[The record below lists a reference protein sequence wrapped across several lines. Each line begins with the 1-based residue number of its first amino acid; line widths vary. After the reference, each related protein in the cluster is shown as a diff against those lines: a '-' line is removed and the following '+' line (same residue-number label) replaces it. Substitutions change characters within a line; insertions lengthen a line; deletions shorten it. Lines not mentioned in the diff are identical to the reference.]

1 MEEMS
6 RQKKRLL
13 LVGNGMAGIA
23 CIEEVLR
30 LDPDRYDITVF
41 GAEKYPNYNRVLLS
55 QVLQGETSLESLI
68 LNPVSW
74 YQERGIH
81 LHLNTS
87 ISEILRTMKKVVTS
101 AGDEI
106 PYDVM
111 VLATGSTPI
120 FPPLPGAD
128 KEGVVAF
135 RNIEDCQAIL
145 AASRSFKKAAVI
157 GGGLLGLEAAR
168 GLLNLGMETTV
179 VHLMDRLMERQLDP
193 TAARLL
199 KRALECQGM
208 RILLEKETG
217 RILGNGRVTGLQFK
231 DGTEIPADLVVMAVG
246 IRPNADLAGRAGI
259 YCERGI
265 VVSDTMQTY
274 DPAVYAVG
282 ECVQHR
288 GTLYG
293 LVAPLLEQAK
303 VLANHLAGDS
313 RRVFRDFATA
323 TKLKVSGVDVFSA
336 GEFLETRGDET
347 VELRDSDNIY
357 KKLVLRGGRLV
368 GAVLFGDTS
377 DGSYLFEMIR
387 SAKEI
392 SGKRVN
398 LLFANPALGDTGHSG
413 SGRTASLPDEAIIC
427 GCNGVTKKTIL
438 QAIREKGLF
447 TREEVKNC
455 TNASRS
461 CGGCGPL
468 VDELLMTVHGPDHQ
482 ASPQTKPLCKCTIYT
497 REDVLRN
504 IREKHLTRAR
514 EAMGVLGWDTEGCSH
529 CRPALNYYV
538 SLIWPDEYEEDATCR
553 LVNERNHANIQ
564 NDGTYS
570 VVPRIYGGVAS
581 SDQLRRI
588 ADVADKYQV
597 RMVKLTGGQRID
609 LLGIKKEDLPRI
621 WADLDMP
628 SGFAYAKAIRTV
640 KSCVGT
646 TFCRFGVQDSMRL
659 AIGIEKRFE
668 RLNMPAKVKMA
679 VSGCPRNCA
688 ESSIK
693 DVGIVGIEGGWEI
706 YVGGNGGVHVRAGSL
721 LCAVQKEEEVMEVVS
736 SYLQH
741 YRETAHYAERTSVWL
756 ERIGL
761 ESIRKE
767 VVEDLDHRRVLVR
780 RMEKALEGLE
790 DPWEKPIPIQFLPL
804 GGPGLEEGKNR

>member
-1 MEEMS
+1 
-6 RQKKRLL
+6 
-13 LVGNGMAGIA
+13 MAGIA
-23 CIEEVLR
+23 CIEEILR

-41 GAEKYPNYNRVLLS
+41 GAEKYPNYNRILLS

-74 YQERGIH
+74 YEERGIR
-81 LHLNTS
+81 LYLNTS
-87 ISEILRTMKKVVTS
+87 ISRVLRAKKRIITS
-101 AGDEI
+101 TGDEF
-106 PYDVM
+106 PYDVL
-111 VLATGSTPI
+111 VLATGSIPV
-120 FPPLPGAD
+120 FLPLPGVD
-128 KEGVVAF
+128 KEGVVSF
-135 RNIEDCQAIL
+135 RNIEDCRTIIAT
-145 AASRSFKKAAVI
+145 SKTSKRAAVI

-179 VHLMDRLMERQLDP
+179 VHLMDRLMERQLDQ
-193 TAARLL
+193 TAAVLL
-199 KRALECQGM
+199 KRALEGQGI
-208 RILLEKETG
+208 RIMLGKETG

-246 IRPNADLAGRAGI
+246 IRPNADLAREASI

-288 GTLYG
+288 GTCYG
-293 LVAPLLEQAK
+293 LLAPLLEQAK
-303 VLANHLAGDS
+303 VMASHLAGDG
-313 RRVFRDFATA
+313 RRVFRDSATA

-336 GEFLETRGDET
+336 GEFIETEGDET
-347 VELRDSDNIY
+347 VELRDSGSIY
-357 KKLVLRGGRLV
+357 KKLILREGRLI
-368 GAVLFGDTS
+368 GAVLFGDTG
-377 DGSYLFEMIR
+377 DGTYLFEIIR
-387 SAKEI
+387 SAKEV
-392 SGKRVN
+392 SGRRVD

-413 SGRTASLPDEAIIC
+413 SGRTALLPDEAVIC

-447 TREEVKNC
+447 TREEVKKC

-468 VDELLMTVHGPDHQ
+468 VDELLMTVHGPDYQ
-482 ASPQTKPLCKCTIYT
+482 ASPQTRPVCECTIYS

-504 IREKHLTRAR
+504 IRDKHLTNTR
-514 EAMGVLGWDTEGCSH
+514 EVMAVLGWNTEGCTY

-553 LVNERNHANIQ
+553 LVNERNYANIQ
-564 NDGTYS
+564 NDGTWS
-570 VVPRIYGGVAS
+570 VVPRIYGGVTS
-581 SDQLRRI
+581 PDQLRRI
-588 ADVADKYQV
+588 ADVADKYKA

-609 LLGIKKEDLPRI
+609 LLGIRKEDLPRV

-646 TFCRFGVQDSMRL
+646 TFCRFGVQDSMQL
-659 AIGIEKRFE
+659 AIGIEKKFE

-706 YVGGNGGVHVRAGSL
+706 YVGGNGGIHVRAGNL
-721 LCAVQKEEEVMEVVS
+721 LCSVPGEEEAVEVVS
-736 SYLQH
+736 AYLQY
-741 YRETAHYAERTSVWL
+741 YRETSQYAERTSVWL

-761 ESIRKE
+761 ESVRK
-767 VVEDLDHRRVLVR
+767 VIVEDLDQRKILVR
-780 RMEKALEGLE
+780 RMEKALERLE
-790 DPWEKPIPIQFLPL
+790 DPWRKPVPIQFLPL
-804 GGPGLEEGKNR
+804 GVQGLEGGET

>member
-1 MEEMS
+1 MK
-6 RQKKRLL
+6 KKRLV

-23 CIEEVLR
+23 CIEEILR

-41 GAEKYPNYNRVLLS
+41 GAEKYPNYNRILLS

-81 LHLNTS
+81 LHLNTPVS
-87 ISEILRTMKKVVTS
+87 QILRTKKRVVSST
-101 AGDEI
+101 GDEL
-106 PYDVM
+106 PYDVL
-111 VLATGSTPI
+111 VLATGSSPI
-120 FPPLPGAD
+120 FLPVPGVD
-128 KEGVVAF
+128 KKGVVAF
-135 RNIEDCQAIL
+135 RNIEDCRTIM
-145 AASRSFKKAAVI
+145 AASKTSKRVAVI

-193 TAARLL
+193 TAAGLL
-199 KRALECQGM
+199 KKALENQGM
-208 RILLEKETG
+208 TILLQKETE
-217 RILGNGRVTGLQFK
+217 RILGNGHVTGLQFK
-231 DGTEIPADLVVMAVG
+231 DKMEFPVELVVMAVG
-246 IRPNADLAGRAGI
+246 IRPNADLARKAGI

-265 VVSDTMQTY
+265 VVTDTMQTY

-303 VLANHLAGDS
+303 VLANHLAGDG
-313 RRVFRDFATA
+313 RNIFRDFATA

-336 GEFLETRGDET
+336 GKFIETEGDET
-347 VELRDSDNIY
+347 VEMKDSDNIY
-357 KKLVLRGGRLV
+357 KKLVFREGRLM
-368 GAVLFGDTS
+368 GAVLFGDTG
-377 DGSYLFEMIR
+377 DGTYLFEMIR

-392 SGKRVN
+392 SGKRVD
-398 LLFANPALGDTGHSG
+398 LLFANPALGDTGHAG
-413 SGRTASLPDEAIIC
+413 SGRTASLPDEAILC

-468 VDELLMTVHGPDHQ
+468 VDELLMAVHGPDHQ
-482 ASPQTKPLCKCTIYT
+482 AGPQIKPLCKCTTYK

-514 EAMGVLGWDTEGCSH
+514 EVMEVLGWKTEGCTY

-538 SLIWPDEYEEDATCR
+538 GLIWPGEYEEDATCR

-570 VVPRIYGGVAS
+570 VVPRIYGGVTS
-581 SDQLRRI
+581 SDQLRRL
-588 ADVADKYQV
+588 ADIADKYRV

-609 LLGIKKEDLPRI
+609 LLGVKKEDLPGI

-706 YVGGNGGVHVRAGSL
+706 YVGGNGGVHVRAGTL
-721 LCAVQKEEEVMEVVS
+721 LCAVRVEEEAMEIVS
-736 SYLQH
+736 AYLQY
-741 YRETAHYAERTSVWL
+741 YRETAHYTERTSVWI

-761 ESIRKE
+761 DAIKKAI
-767 VVEDLDHRRVLVR
+767 VEDLDHRKVLVR

-790 DPWEKPIPIQFLPL
+790 DPWEKPIPSHFLPITST
-804 GGPGLEEGKNR
+804 GSEKGEVR